1 MIWLIVM
8 VILMIPLM
16 SILLDS
22 AVGRALAARLEGRA
36 LSGGDNVS
44 HERIT
49 YLEGEVERLQ
59 SEVDRIA
66 EESQFLH
73 RLLTERAADE
83 SEPPALTDG
92 DEQP

>member
-1 MIWLIVM
+1 MVWLIVM
-8 VILMIPLM
+8 VILMIPLA
-16 SILLDS
+16 SIFLDS
-22 AVGRALAARLEGRA
+22 AVGRALASRVEGRA
-36 LSGGDNVS
+36 ISGGDMVS

-59 SEVDRIA
+59 SQVDRIA

-73 RLLTERAADE
+73 RLLTEKPADE

-92 DEQP
+92 EAEN

>member
-1 MIWLIVM
+1 MVWMIVLV
-8 VILMIPLM
+8 VLMIPLT

-22 AVGRALAARLEGRA
+22 AVGRALASRLEGRA
-36 LSGGDNVS
+36 ISGGEGVG

-59 SEVDRIA
+59 AQVDRIA

-73 RLLTERAADE
+73 QLLTERSADE

-92 DEQP
+92 EAEH